1 MTLKDGEVIY
11 PKLTMQSATKL
22 SLAEDDSDG
31 EA

>member
-11 PKLTMQSATKL
+11 PKLTMQSETTL
-22 SLAEDDSDG
+22 SLAEDEIEG